1 MRLVTF
7 QPLKVLQDIDTKGK
21 YTHESKDERLGNKI
35 FCLKVDE
42 NTMENIFITAPS
54 MPQVLIEFEVDDS
67 EIESLDYIEWVN
79 YLNNNRRTYKGKYA
93 TVAKYKEYAVTSIDA
108 SNVIH
113 REILTDITNPD
124 VVQDIFM
131 DKHFDRYEKLSDH
144 KWKRNRDLDSSGF
157 WQTPKAYELIQ
168 KVTRCMMPMQTLT
181 EQDVDEAHKIIREVY
196 LLD

>member
-7 QPLKVLQDIDTKGK
+7 QPLKVLIDINTKGR

-35 FCLKVDE
+35 FCLKADE

-67 EIESLDYIEWVN
+67 AVESLDYIEWVN
-79 YLNNNRRTYKGKYA
+79 YLNHNRRTYKGKYA
-93 TVAKYKEYAVTSIDA
+93 NVAKYKEYAVTSIDC
-108 SNVIH
+108 SNVTHI
-113 REILTDITNPD
+113 EILTDITNPD

-131 DKHFDRYEKLSDH
+131 DKHFERYEKLSGH
-144 KWKRNRDLDSSGF
+144 KWKRNRDLDLSGF

-168 KVTRCMMPMQTLT
+168 KVTKCMMPMQTLT
-181 EQDVDEAHKIIREVY
+181 EQDIDEAHKIIREIY
-196 LLD
+196 LSK